1 MLTVWITL
9 LQYPVGYKNPVSWLF
24 VHVPVRMY
32 LLFLVNLAI
41 WQGGLIALRCVFS
54 PDHAWPEPY

>member
-1 MLTVWITL
+1 
-9 LQYPVGYKNPVSWLF
+9 
-24 VHVPVRMY
+24 VRMY

-54 PDHAWPEPY
+54 PDHAWPEPD